1 MDTIAIIGASVGQR
15 KLFVKAKEL
24 GLRIIAFAWEQGASS
39 KDLADKFYPISIM
52 ETEEIVSVCNKE
64 NVIGVVSNCSDVTAE
79 AVSKITTK
87 MGLRGI
93 PYDSFLKMKNKYAM
107 REMTSDIEELSQI
120 WSFRY
125 CGELPSSYPCIV
137 KPCTGASK
145 KGVSFV
151 YNESD
156 FETAIR
162 YAKEA
167 TDGDIVVEEFIEG
180 QEISVESISSEGKHT
195 VIQIT
200 DKESTGDPH
209 FVEIGHHQPSLLS
222 NEIKNKI
229 RRVVSRILDKV
240 DFRTGASHTEMKITP
255 GGKVYLIEVNPRG
268 GGDEISNTLV
278 EMSTGFDYVKA
289 MVEVAAGCFTAQDI
303 QNVAYAGIYY
313 LCAQTKDREGF
324 FRNADGKKWLV
335 EKSVDT
341 YDLSEGTSNYDRNGY
356 LIYKS
361 DHKVIVNE

>member
-24 GLRIIAFAWEQGASS
+24 GFRTIAFAWEQGASS
-39 KDLADKFYPISIM
+39 KDLADRFYPISIM
-52 ETEEIVSVCNKE
+52 ETEEIIRVCNKE

-145 KGVSFV
+145 KGVCFV
-151 YNESD
+151 YNESQ
-156 FETAIR
+156 FQEAIN
-162 YAKEA
+162 YAKDA
-167 TDGDIVVEEFIEG
+167 TDGDIVVEEFIVG
-180 QEISVESISSEGKHT
+180 QEVSVESISYEGHHT
-195 VIQIT
+195 VVQIT
-200 DKESTGDPH
+200 DKESTGAPH
-209 FVEIGHHQPSLLS
+209 FVEIGHHQPSLLP
-222 NEIKNKI
+222 EETKNKI
-229 RRVVSRILDKV
+229 KRVVCRILDKLN
-240 DFRTGASHTEMKITP
+240 FGTGASHIEMKVTSS
-255 GGKVYLIEVNPRG
+255 GDVYLIEVNPRG

-278 EMSTGFDYVKA
+278 EMSTGYDYVKS
-289 MVEVAAGCFTAQDI
+289 MVEAASGCFTTPNVKDI
-303 QNVAYAGIYY
+303 AFAGIYY
-313 LCAQTKDREGF
+313 LCAQTRERIDF
-324 FRNADGKKWLV
+324 FKNADDKKWLI
-335 EKSVDT
+335 EKDVKT

-356 LIYKS
+356 LIYCDEK
-361 DHKVIVNE
+361 KIII